1 LLKCSNDY
9 KQREENMKRPIDI
22 AAKRR
27 LPAAG
32 AAAIVLATC
41 GVSAVLAWAPGAA
54 GETGAYT
61 PNQPPTTSAIEQ
73 RAGGKCAE
81 CGVVESIRLIEPRHE
96 AAGRTTRE
104 SRKPMPARAIQANSV
119 AEVTLRLS
127 DGASHLF
134 VATDPASWRT
144 GERVI
149 FIAGRTARQ

>member
-1 LLKCSNDY
+1 
-9 KQREENMKRPIDI
+9 MKRPIDT

-27 LPAAG
+27 LPAAR

-41 GVSAVLAWAPGAA
+41 GVTAVLTWAPGAA
-54 GETGAYT
+54 GGTGTSYT
-61 PNQPPTTSAIEQ
+61 PEKSPNQPRTPSALEQ
-73 RAGGKCAE
+73 RAGARCAE
-81 CGVVESIRLIEPRHE
+81 CGIVESIRLIEPRHE
-96 AAGRTTRE
+96 AAGRTTRDA
-104 SRKPMPARAIQANSV
+104 RKPIPARAGQASSV

-134 VATDPASWRT
+134 LATDPASWRT